1 MLKNNA
7 TQLDLKDGDRA
18 GSRVPG
24 GDSLIPNSQTGSCI
38 GQAMQNT
45 GNGYGVIDPN
55 SDNKAKQIGEIGA
68 EAPKIG
74 NKKRVEYINKLKDD
88 LDSKIK

>member
-24 GDSLIPNSQTGSCI
+24 GDSLIPNSQTGSFA
-38 GQAMQNT
+38 GQITQNN
-45 GNGYGVIDPN
+45 GNGYGAIDPI
-55 SDNKAKQIGEIGA
+55 SE
-68 EAPKIG
+68 
-74 NKKRVEYINKLKDD
+74 KKTK
-88 LDSKIK
+88 